1 MSTSPSNH
9 TISNDSPDRALLV
22 IDIQNDFTPG
32 GALEVPRGDEI
43 VPLVNQIAVNFRTVV
58 QAQDWHPAGHIS
70 FASSHP
76 GKNPYD
82 IIELPYGPQV
92 LWPDHCVQGSQ
103 GAEFHP
109 KVDLPHAQLIV
120 RKGGNPLVD
129 SYSAFFEADQKTT
142 TGLAGYLR
150 EKAVTSVYV
159 VGLALDFCVA
169 WTALHA
175 RRERFTTYVVLDACR
190 AIDKDGSLENAMSK
204 MQHAGVNF
212 ITSGQL
218 LDKG

>member
-1 MSTSPSNH
+1 MSTAPN
-9 TISNDSPDRALLV
+9 NDSPDRALLV

-43 VPLVNQIAVNFRTVV
+43 VPLVNQIAQGFRNVV

-76 GKNPYD
+76 GKEPYD
-82 IIELPYGPQV
+82 VIELPYGPQV
-92 LWPDHCVQGSQ
+92 LWPDHCIQGSH
-103 GAEFHP
+103 GAQFHP
-109 KVDLPHAQLIV
+109 ELDIPHTQLIV
-120 RKGGNPLVD
+120 RKGGNPAVD
-129 SYSAFFEADQKTT
+129 SYSAFYEADQQTT

-150 EKAVTSVYV
+150 EKAIRTVYV

-175 RRERFTTYVVLDACR
+175 CQEGFVTYVVLDACR
-190 AIDKDGSLENAMSK
+190 AIDNDGSLERAMADMSA
-204 MQHAGVNF
+204 AGVIF
-212 ITSGQL
+212 IESRQL
-218 LDKG
+218 LARA

>member
-1 MSTSPSNH
+1 MPKALN
-9 TISNDSPDRALLV
+9 NDSPDHALLV

-43 VPLVNQIAVNFRTVV
+43 IPLVNRLAPLFRNVV

-76 GKNPYD
+76 GKKPFD

-92 LWPDHCVQGSQ
+92 LWPDHCIQGSQ

-109 KVDLPHAQLIV
+109 ALDIPNTQLIV
-120 RKGGNPLVD
+120 RKGGNPAVD
-129 SYSAFFEADQKTT
+129 SYSAFYEADQQTT

-150 EKAVTSVYV
+150 EKGVNTVYV

-175 RRERFTTYVVLDACR
+175 RREGFATYVVLDACR
-190 AIDKDGSLENAMSK
+190 AIDSDGSLEQALSD
-204 MQHAGVNF
+204 MQDAGVVF
-212 ITSGQL
+212 IQSGQL
-218 LDKG
+218 LGDA

>member
-1 MSTSPSNH
+1 MSTAPN
-9 TISNDSPDRALLV
+9 NDSPDRALLV

-43 VPLVNQIAVNFRTVV
+43 VPLVNQIAQGFRNVV

-76 GKNPYD
+76 GKEPYD
-82 IIELPYGPQV
+82 VIELPYGPQV
-92 LWPDHCVQGSQ
+92 LWPDHCIQGSH
-103 GAEFHP
+103 GAQFHP
-109 KVDLPHAQLIV
+109 ELDIPHTQLIV
-120 RKGGNPLVD
+120 RKGGNPAVD
-129 SYSAFFEADQKTT
+129 SYSAFYEADQQTT

-150 EKAVTSVYV
+150 EKAISTVYV

-175 RRERFTTYVVLDACR
+175 CQEGFVTYVVLDACR
-190 AIDKDGSLENAMSK
+190 AIDNDGSLERAMADMSA
-204 MQHAGVNF
+204 AGVIF
-212 ITSGQL
+212 IESRQL
-218 LDKG
+218 LARA